1 METVE
6 KKMRVTSLAKDVT
19 RAVLPDRAERDFT
32 VSVLSAV
39 SCPQSAVRC
48 GVSDLDGSS
57 DTEM

>member
-6 KKMRVTSLAKDVT
+6 KKTRVTSLAKDVT

-32 VSVLSAV
+32 VSV